1 MILTRSYDLTWDR
14 FLYFYI
20 SKDNFQNRKCFSL
33 VTSFERKHPV
43 YSFLWKRYFD
53 SHIYTQSARKISHG
67 DLSTGK
73 SVRPGMEMAECNGTR
88 YAWRLSTAKYH
99 AEFHVSLSS
108 KLQSSSRMRGVAC
121 KSGRRKAAT
130 FSLLVTS
137 LLCYVTAF
145 VRAWTEAGII
155 WHRQ

>member
-1 MILTRSYDLTWDR
+1 MRYFIL
-14 FLYFYI
+14 LYFQKIIFKIESVSPSLQVSNVNIPYI
-20 SKDNFQNRKCFSL
+20 RFSGKDISIR
-33 VTSFERKHPV
+33 
-43 YSFLWKRYFD
+43 
-53 SHIYTQSARKISHG
+53 IYIYIYIQSARKISHG

-155 WHRQ
+155 